1 MGLTVAKSA
10 FTVSLRERDK
20 DGAEVEILRKSSFF
34 VYNGNGIRLSGCGNN
49 IEKERIGTLWRL

>member
-20 DGAEVEILRKSSFF
+20 DGEEVEILRKPSLL
-34 VYNGNGIRLSGCGNN
+34 VYNGNGIRLRGV
-49 IEKERIGTLWRL
+49 